1 MYRFVEAFVCLFR
14 TVELPGLGVV
24 HTLHEPLGKSVRG
37 HRDHAVAAA
46 APIYTGT
53 PGEPPKSRPREK
65 TNDNAFKELL
75 EQRLKEESQVS
86 FSKHA
91 MERVVER
98 GVDVSSEKLD
108 RLNEGVRMAEEKGLR
123 EPLILLGTTAFVVNV
138 KNNKVVTVVNEDSL
152 KGTVFTNIDGTVMI

>member
-1 MYRFVEAFVCLFR
+1 MDSMIYNKML
-14 TVELPGLGVV
+14 
-24 HTLHEPLGKSVRG
+24 HT
-37 HRDHAVAAA
+37 
-46 APIYTGT
+46 PIYTGT
-53 PGEPPKSRPREK
+53 SGEPPKSRPREK

-91 MERVVER
+91 MERVGER

>member
-1 MYRFVEAFVCLFR
+1 MDSMIYNKML
-14 TVELPGLGVV
+14 
-24 HTLHEPLGKSVRG
+24 HT
-37 HRDHAVAAA
+37 
-46 APIYTGT
+46 PIYTGT

-75 EQRLKEESQVS
+75 EQRLKEE
-86 FSKHA
+86 
-91 MERVVER
+91 R
-98 GVDVSSEKLD
+98 
-108 RLNEGVRMAEEKGLR
+108 GLR

>member
-1 MYRFVEAFVCLFR
+1 MDSMIYNKML
-14 TVELPGLGVV
+14 
-24 HTLHEPLGKSVRG
+24 HT
-37 HRDHAVAAA
+37 
-46 APIYTGT
+46 PIYTGT
-53 PGEPPKSRPREK
+53 SGKPPKSRPREK

>member
-1 MYRFVEAFVCLFR
+1 MDSMIYNKML
-14 TVELPGLGVV
+14 
-24 HTLHEPLGKSVRG
+24 HT
-37 HRDHAVAAA
+37 
-46 APIYTGT
+46 PIYTGT
-53 PGEPPKSRPREK
+53 RGEPSKCWPREK

>member
-1 MYRFVEAFVCLFR
+1 MDSMIYNKML
-14 TVELPGLGVV
+14 
-24 HTLHEPLGKSVRG
+24 HT
-37 HRDHAVAAA
+37 
-46 APIYTGT
+46 PIDTGT

>member
-1 MYRFVEAFVCLFR
+1 MDSMIYNKML
-14 TVELPGLGVV
+14 
-24 HTLHEPLGKSVRG
+24 HT
-37 HRDHAVAAA
+37 
-46 APIYTGT
+46 PIYTGT
-53 PGEPPKSRPREK
+53 PGEPPRPREK

>member
-1 MYRFVEAFVCLFR
+1 MDSMIYNKML
-14 TVELPGLGVV
+14 
-24 HTLHEPLGKSVRG
+24 HT
-37 HRDHAVAAA
+37 
-46 APIYTGT
+46 PIYTGT
-53 PGEPPKSRPREK
+53 PGEPPGSRPQEK

>member
-1 MYRFVEAFVCLFR
+1 MDSMIYNKML
-14 TVELPGLGVV
+14 
-24 HTLHEPLGKSVRG
+24 HT
-37 HRDHAVAAA
+37 
-46 APIYTGT
+46 PIYTGT
-53 PGEPPKSRPREK
+53 PGEPQRSRPQEK
-65 TNDNAFKELL
+65 RNDNAFKELL

>member
-1 MYRFVEAFVCLFR
+1 MDSMIYNKML
-14 TVELPGLGVV
+14 
-24 HTLHEPLGKSVRG
+24 HT
-37 HRDHAVAAA
+37 
-46 APIYTGT
+46 PIYTGT

-123 EPLILLGTTAFVVNV
+123 GTTAFVVNV

>member
-1 MYRFVEAFVCLFR
+1 MDSMIYNKML
-14 TVELPGLGVV
+14 
-24 HTLHEPLGKSVRG
+24 HT
-37 HRDHAVAAA
+37 
-46 APIYTGT
+46 PIYTRT

>member
-1 MYRFVEAFVCLFR
+1 MDSMIYNKML
-14 TVELPGLGVV
+14 
-24 HTLHEPLGKSVRG
+24 HT
-37 HRDHAVAAA
+37 
-46 APIYTGT
+46 PIYTGT
-53 PGEPPKSRPREK
+53 SGAPPKSRPREK

-123 EPLILLGTTAFVVNV
+123 EPLILLGPTAFVVNV

>member
-1 MYRFVEAFVCLFR
+1 MDSMIYNKML
-14 TVELPGLGVV
+14 
-24 HTLHEPLGKSVRG
+24 HT
-37 HRDHAVAAA
+37 
-46 APIYTGT
+46 PIYTGT

-108 RLNEGVRMAEEKGLR
+108 RLNEGVRMAE
-123 EPLILLGTTAFVVNV
+123 LILLGTTAFVVNV

>member
-1 MYRFVEAFVCLFR
+1 MDSMIYNKML
-14 TVELPGLGVV
+14 
-24 HTLHEPLGKSVRG
+24 HT
-37 HRDHAVAAA
+37 
-46 APIYTGT
+46 PIYTGT

-108 RLNEGVRMAEEKGLR
+108 RLNGRPHG
-123 EPLILLGTTAFVVNV
+123 GG
-138 KNNKVVTVVNEDSL
+138 
-152 KGTVFTNIDGTVMI
+152 KGTEGAADSVGNHCLCRKCKK

>member
-1 MYRFVEAFVCLFR
+1 
-14 TVELPGLGVV
+14 
-24 HTLHEPLGKSVRG
+24 
-37 HRDHAVAAA
+37 
-46 APIYTGT
+46 
-53 PGEPPKSRPREK
+53 
-65 TNDNAFKELL
+65 
-75 EQRLKEESQVS
+75 
-86 FSKHA
+86 

-138 KNNKVVTVVNEDSL
+138 KNNKVGTVVNEDSL

>member
-1 MYRFVEAFVCLFR
+1 ML
-14 TVELPGLGVV
+14 
-24 HTLHEPLGKSVRG
+24 HT
-37 HRDHAVAAA
+37 
-46 APIYTGT
+46 PIYTGT
-53 PGEPPKSRPREK
+53 PGEPQRSRPQEK
-65 TNDNAFKELL
+65 RNDNAFKELL

>member
-1 MYRFVEAFVCLFR
+1 MDSMIYNKML
-14 TVELPGLGVV
+14 
-24 HTLHEPLGKSVRG
+24 HT
-37 HRDHAVAAA
+37 
-46 APIYTGT
+46 PIYTGT
-53 PGEPPKSRPREK
+53 PGEPRKSRPREK

>member
-1 MYRFVEAFVCLFR
+1 ML
-14 TVELPGLGVV
+14 
-24 HTLHEPLGKSVRG
+24 HTPS
-37 HRDHAVAAA
+37 
-46 APIYTGT
+46 YTGT